1 MRNKFTKSAQ
11 KALDNSLSV
20 AKSFGHGYIGTEHL
34 LIALVKT
41 KGVAAEVMR
50 ENGVEEEKLRV
61 LIEEM
66 IETGEGVAV
75 AERPQYTPRA
85 RKIIENSITEA
96 ERLGSAQAGTEHILI
111 AMLKET
117 ECLGVRLLNTR
128 GINVQKLYVDLLTA
142 TGQDVN
148 SAKNEYMMQKSRRNK
163 SATPMLDQ
171 YSRNLTE
178 YAKDGKLD
186 PIIGRDREITR
197 LIEILS
203 RRTKNN
209 PCLVGE
215 PGVGKTAVVEGLA
228 QKIAAGDVPDIIKDK
243 KVLTLDLSGMVAG
256 SKYRGEFEE
265 RIKRAV
271 REVTQSGNILLFI
284 DEIHTII
291 GAGGAEG
298 ALDAANILKPSL
310 ARGELQL
317 IGATTLDE
325 YRKYIEKDAA
335 LERRFQPV
343 DVSEPDT
350 EETIAILAGLK
361 ERYEEHHGVK
371 ISDSAIVSAVKM
383 SERYVNDRF
392 LPDKAIDVID
402 EAGARVSLS
411 RYLSTPEL
419 RELEE
424 DILRWEKEK
433 EDAIRNEDYAHAGE
447 LKKMQSD
454 AEKRLE
460 KLRTDIEKEKN
471 RKEVCDTS
479 AAKFQSEEAGNV
491 DFVGTESEII
501 SGIINLV
508 SILPSNYEDEVLA
521 DCTDDLNRAATGFD
535 SGLEDTKLALTAISD
550 DGFVVETKSAY
561 APEMLTAFI
570 KLNGAT
576 VGVVANRTKVYDDN
590 MEVVAEYEPK
600 LTANGCDKA
609 AQFVYFCDDF
619 SIPVLTLTNATG
631 FKACKCQ
638 EKRGAKATARLTYA
652 FASATVP
659 KVNVIIGEAFGSA
672 YVTMNSKSI
681 GADMVFALPTAKVGM
696 MDANAAAKI
705 MYAKEIEED
714 ASVLAEKTA
723 EYAQLQGSVTKAAS
737 RGYVDNIVEPVD
749 VRKYVIGALE
759 MLYTKRQ

>member
-1 MRNKFTKSAQ
+1 
-11 KALDNSLSV
+11 
-20 AKSFGHGYIGTEHL
+20 
-34 LIALVKT
+34 
-41 KGVAAEVMR
+41 
-50 ENGVEEEKLRV
+50 
-61 LIEEM
+61 
-66 IETGEGVAV
+66 
-75 AERPQYTPRA
+75 
-85 RKIIENSITEA
+85 
-96 ERLGSAQAGTEHILI
+96 
-111 AMLKET
+111 MLKET

-186 PIIGRDREITR
+186 PVIGRDREITR

-424 DILRWEKEK
+424 DIKV
-433 EDAIRNEDYAHAGE
+433 G
-447 LKKMQSD
+447 
-454 AEKRLE
+454 KR
-460 KLRTDIEKEKN
+460 
-471 RKEVCDTS
+471 
-479 AAKFQSEEAGNV
+479 
-491 DFVGTESEII
+491 
-501 SGIINLV
+501 
-508 SILPSNYEDEVLA
+508 
-521 DCTDDLNRAATGFD
+521 
-535 SGLEDTKLALTAISD
+535 
-550 DGFVVETKSAY
+550 
-561 APEMLTAFI
+561 
-570 KLNGAT
+570 
-576 VGVVANRTKVYDDN
+576 
-590 MEVVAEYEPK
+590 
-600 LTANGCDKA
+600 
-609 AQFVYFCDDF
+609 
-619 SIPVLTLTNATG
+619 
-631 FKACKCQ
+631 
-638 EKRGAKATARLTYA
+638 KRGCH
-652 FASATVP
+652 
-659 KVNVIIGEAFGSA
+659 
-672 YVTMNSKSI
+672 
-681 GADMVFALPTAKVGM
+681 
-696 MDANAAAKI
+696 
-705 MYAKEIEED
+705 
-714 ASVLAEKTA
+714 
-723 EYAQLQGSVTKAAS
+723 
-737 RGYVDNIVEPVD
+737 
-749 VRKYVIGALE
+749 
-759 MLYTKRQ
+759 